1 MAGIVGDVEPGLS
14 YTELSV
20 LRATPAIGM
29 TPSGPNNIGMTAW
42 ESTRKYASCSAP
54 YARPAGKVLRRLLA
68 RGLVARVD
76 DFGRWQRTTKGEG
89 VVAYA
94 NRVEGDGRCWGC

>member
-1 MAGIVGDVEPGLS
+1 MTGIVGDVEPGLS

-20 LRATPAIGM
+20 LRATPAVGM
-29 TPSGPNNIGMTAW
+29 MPAGPNSIGVAAW
-42 ESTRKYASCSAP
+42 ESKRKYASCSAP

-68 RGLVARVD
+68 RGLVAQVD
-76 DFGRWQRTTKGEG
+76 DFGRWRRTTKGEG

-94 NRVEGDGRCWGC
+94 NRVEGERRC